1 MTEGQVLEVGRQA
14 LWVLVQVALP
24 VLIFGMVAGVLVS
37 LFQAVT
43 QIQEVTLTFVPKIA
57 AVVVALI
64 VIFGP
69 WMLATMVAFMVQ
81 LLLVCAAVSDGSH
94 LGKYAAVLGV
104 SGGAVS
110 RGRADGDRA
119 GVR

>member
-1 MTEGQVLEVGRQA
+1 MTEAQVLEVGRQA
-14 LWVLVQVALP
+14 LWVLVQIALP

-57 AVVVALI
+57 AVAIAL

-81 LLLVCAAVSDGSH
+81 LFSFVP
-94 LGKYAAVLGV
+94 
-104 SGGAVS
+104 
-110 RGRADGDRA
+110 R
-119 GVR
+119 

>member
-1 MTEGQVLEVGRQA
+1 MTEAQVLEVGRQA
-14 LWVLVQVALP
+14 LWVLLQVALP

-57 AVVVALI
+57 AVVVAL

-69 WMLATMVAFMVQ
+69 WMLATLVAFMVR
-81 LLLVCAAVSDGSH
+81 LFSFVP
-94 LGKYAAVLGV
+94 
-104 SGGAVS
+104 
-110 RGRADGDRA
+110 R
-119 GVR
+119 

>member
-1 MTEGQVLEVGRQA
+1 MTEGQVLEIGRQA
-14 LWVLVQVALP
+14 LWVLLQISLP

-57 AVVVALI
+57 AVVIAL

-69 WMLATMVAFMVQ
+69 WMLATIVAFMV
-81 LLLVCAAVSDGSH
+81 H
-94 LGKYAAVLGV
+94 LFSFVP
-104 SGGAVS
+104 
-110 RGRADGDRA
+110 R
-119 GVR
+119 

>member
-1 MTEGQVLEVGRQA
+1 MTEAQVLEVGRQA
-14 LWVLVQVALP
+14 LWVLVQIALP

-57 AVVVALI
+57 AVVIAL

-81 LLLVCAAVSDGSH
+81 LFSFVP
-94 LGKYAAVLGV
+94 
-104 SGGAVS
+104 
-110 RGRADGDRA
+110 R
-119 GVR
+119 

>member
-14 LWVLVQVALP
+14 LWVLVQIALP

-43 QIQEVTLTFVPKIA
+43 QIQEVTLTFVPKMV
-57 AVVVALI
+57 AVAVAL

-69 WMLATMVAFMVQ
+69 WMLATMVAFMVR
-81 LLLVCAAVSDGSH
+81 LFSFVP
-94 LGKYAAVLGV
+94 
-104 SGGAVS
+104 
-110 RGRADGDRA
+110 R
-119 GVR
+119 

>member
-1 MTEGQVLEVGRQA
+1 MTEAQVLEVGRQA
-14 LWVLVQVALP
+14 LWVLVQIALP

-57 AVVVALI
+57 AVVIAL

-69 WMLATMVAFMVQ
+69 WMLATMVAFMVKLFSFVPQ
-81 LLLVCAAVSDGSH
+81 
-94 LGKYAAVLGV
+94 
-104 SGGAVS
+104 
-110 RGRADGDRA
+110 
-119 GVR
+119 

>member
-1 MTEGQVLEVGRQA
+1 MTEAQVLEVGRQA

-43 QIQEVTLTFVPKIA
+43 QIQEVTLTFVPKMV
-57 AVVVALI
+57 AVAVAI

-81 LLLVCAAVSDGSH
+81 LFSFVP
-94 LGKYAAVLGV
+94 
-104 SGGAVS
+104 
-110 RGRADGDRA
+110 R
-119 GVR
+119 

>member
-14 LWVLVQVALP
+14 LWVLVQIALP

-64 VIFGP
+64 IFGP

-81 LLLVCAAVSDGSH
+81 LFSSVP
-94 LGKYAAVLGV
+94 
-104 SGGAVS
+104 
-110 RGRADGDRA
+110 R
-119 GVR
+119 

>member
-1 MTEGQVLEVGRQA
+1 MTEAQVLEVGRQA
-14 LWVLVQVALP
+14 LWVLVQIALP

-57 AVVVALI
+57 AVVVAL

-81 LLLVCAAVSDGSH
+81 LFSFVP
-94 LGKYAAVLGV
+94 
-104 SGGAVS
+104 
-110 RGRADGDRA
+110 R
-119 GVR
+119 

>member
-1 MTEGQVLEVGRQA
+1 VKKMTEGQVLEVGRQA

-64 VIFGP
+64 IFGP

-81 LLLVCAAVSDGSH
+81 LFSFVP
-94 LGKYAAVLGV
+94 
-104 SGGAVS
+104 
-110 RGRADGDRA
+110 R
-119 GVR
+119 

>member
-1 MTEGQVLEVGRQA
+1 MTEAQVLEVGRQA
-14 LWVLVQVALP
+14 LWVLVQIALP

-57 AVVVALI
+57 AVVIAL

-69 WMLATMVAFMVQ
+69 WMLATMVAFT
-81 LLLVCAAVSDGSH
+81 
-94 LGKYAAVLGV
+94 
-104 SGGAVS
+104 
-110 RGRADGDRA
+110 
-119 GVR
+119 VRLFSFVPQ

>member
-1 MTEGQVLEVGRQA
+1 MTEAQVLEVGRQA
-14 LWVLVQVALP
+14 LWVLLQIALP

-57 AVVVALI
+57 AVVVAL

-81 LLLVCAAVSDGSH
+81 LFSFVP
-94 LGKYAAVLGV
+94 
-104 SGGAVS
+104 
-110 RGRADGDRA
+110 R
-119 GVR
+119 

>member
-1 MTEGQVLEVGRQA
+1 VKKMTEGQVLEVGRQA

-43 QIQEVTLTFVPKIA
+43 QIQEVTLTFVPKMV
-57 AVVVALI
+57 AVAVAI

-81 LLLVCAAVSDGSH
+81 LLSFVP
-94 LGKYAAVLGV
+94 
-104 SGGAVS
+104 
-110 RGRADGDRA
+110 R
-119 GVR
+119 

>member
-43 QIQEVTLTFVPKIA
+43 QIQEVTLTFVPKMV
-57 AVVVALI
+57 AVAVAI

-81 LLLVCAAVSDGSH
+81 LLSFVP
-94 LGKYAAVLGV
+94 
-104 SGGAVS
+104 
-110 RGRADGDRA
+110 R
-119 GVR
+119 

>member
-14 LWVLVQVALP
+14 LWVLVQIALP

-43 QIQEVTLTFVPKIA
+43 QIQEVTLSFVPKIA

-64 VIFGP
+64 IFGP

-81 LLLVCAAVSDGSH
+81 LFSFVP
-94 LGKYAAVLGV
+94 
-104 SGGAVS
+104 
-110 RGRADGDRA
+110 R
-119 GVR
+119 

>member
-1 MTEGQVLEVGRQA
+1 
-14 LWVLVQVALP
+14 VLVQVALP

-43 QIQEVTLTFVPKIA
+43 QIQEVTLTFVPKMV
-57 AVVVALI
+57 AVAVAI

-81 LLLVCAAVSDGSH
+81 LLSFVP
-94 LGKYAAVLGV
+94 
-104 SGGAVS
+104 
-110 RGRADGDRA
+110 R
-119 GVR
+119 

>member
-14 LWVLVQVALP
+14 LWVLVQIALP

-64 VIFGP
+64 IFGP

-81 LLLVCAAVSDGSH
+81 LFSFVP
-94 LGKYAAVLGV
+94 
-104 SGGAVS
+104 
-110 RGRADGDRA
+110 R
-119 GVR
+119 

>member
-1 MTEGQVLEVGRQA
+1 MTEAQVLEVGRQA
-14 LWVLVQVALP
+14 LWVLVQIALP

-57 AVVVALI
+57 AVVIAL

-69 WMLATMVAFMVQ
+69 WMLATLVAFMVQ
-81 LLLVCAAVSDGSH
+81 LFSFVP
-94 LGKYAAVLGV
+94 
-104 SGGAVS
+104 
-110 RGRADGDRA
+110 R
-119 GVR
+119 

>member
-1 MTEGQVLEVGRQA
+1 MTEAQVLEVGRQA
-14 LWVLVQVALP
+14 LWVLVQIALP

-57 AVVVALI
+57 AVVIAL

-69 WMLATMVAFMVQ
+69 WMLATMVAFMVRLFSFVPQ
-81 LLLVCAAVSDGSH
+81 
-94 LGKYAAVLGV
+94 
-104 SGGAVS
+104 
-110 RGRADGDRA
+110 
-119 GVR
+119 

>member
-1 MTEGQVLEVGRQA
+1 MTEAQVLEVGRQA
-14 LWVLVQVALP
+14 LWVLVQIALP

-43 QIQEVTLTFVPKIA
+43 QIQEVTLTFVPKIV
-57 AVVVALI
+57 AVVVAL

-81 LLLVCAAVSDGSH
+81 LFSFVP
-94 LGKYAAVLGV
+94 
-104 SGGAVS
+104 
-110 RGRADGDRA
+110 R
-119 GVR
+119 

>member
-43 QIQEVTLTFVPKIA
+43 QIQEVTLTFVPKMV
-57 AVVVALI
+57 AVAVAI

-81 LLLVCAAVSDGSH
+81 LFSFVP
-94 LGKYAAVLGV
+94 
-104 SGGAVS
+104 
-110 RGRADGDRA
+110 R
-119 GVR
+119 

>member
-1 MTEGQVLEVGRQA
+1 MTEAQALEVGRQA
-14 LWVLVQVALP
+14 LWVLVQIALP

-57 AVVVALI
+57 AVVIAL

-81 LLLVCAAVSDGSH
+81 LFSFVP
-94 LGKYAAVLGV
+94 
-104 SGGAVS
+104 
-110 RGRADGDRA
+110 R
-119 GVR
+119 

>member
-1 MTEGQVLEVGRQA
+1 VKKMTEGQVLEVGRQA
-14 LWVLVQVALP
+14 LWVLVQIALP

-43 QIQEVTLTFVPKIA
+43 QIQEVTLTFVPKMV
-57 AVVVALI
+57 AVAVAI

-81 LLLVCAAVSDGSH
+81 LLSFVP
-94 LGKYAAVLGV
+94 
-104 SGGAVS
+104 
-110 RGRADGDRA
+110 R
-119 GVR
+119 